1 MHRRTASALRQVPAP
16 SRSIDFRA
24 VSAPP
29 GWGRVIPFVPRRRT
43 AQVPA
48 PVPEASVDSE
58 IAERIRI
65 AEEQHRFLMG
75 EGGHDPLPA
84 AEPGQEAVG
93 LLKKPTPPKVIAQA
107 RGRRQEEID
116 KALKNGRKFIQ
127 GRMGAGASGRP
138 TLSSSQYGIRHPR
151 SSKKKSSSGAARE
164 PRPAKQPEPLPTL
177 DDALYLAKAAHAWRR
192 CNPQRIE
199 HHEEVLYAAL
209 VIRYGETAFGS
220 VVEYLVHCTRA
231 EVAQAQESGER
242 ITYGLLNR
250 IVDRSLGLLVQYVWN
265 CVKNA
270 RSYSSS
276 VSSDHPHRL
285 RTWDRKR
292 SRSVALGRF
301 SIHVCRHETLTD
313 NQDVFLML
321 ERADTGAPVVHALM
335 SETDF
340 CQRLRKLKPC
350 CQPVRP
356 TRIRIVEEDD
366 AEEGLA
372 S

>member
-84 AEPGQEAVG
+84 AEPRQEAVG

-151 SSKKKSSSGAARE
+151 SSKKKSSKGAARE
-164 PRPAKQPEPLPTL
+164 PSPVKQPEPLPTL
-177 DDALYLAKAAHAWRR
+177 DDARYLYKAEHAWKR

-199 HHEEVLYAAL
+199 HHEEVLHAAL
-209 VIRYGETAFGS
+209 VVQYGDTAFGS

-242 ITYGLLNR
+242 VTHSLLR
-250 IVDRSLGLLVQYVWN
+250 RMADRALSRLIKWVWE
-265 CVKNA
+265 CVRYSQPYSVA
-270 RSYSSS
+270 TSSS
-276 VSSDHPHRL
+276 HPHRPIA
-285 RTWDRKR
+285 WERKR
-292 SRSVALGRF
+292 HLSVALSPF
-301 SIHVCRHETLTD
+301 SVYVCRHSTLTEGRE
-313 NQDVFLML
+313 VFFVL
-321 ERADTGAPVVHALM
+321 EHAKTKSPTVHKLM
-335 SETDF
+335 SDVELG
-340 CQRLRKLKPC
+340 QWLRKLKPC
-350 CQPVRP
+350 CLPVRP
-356 TRIRIVEEDD
+356 PRLHLVDD
-366 AEEGLA
+366 DEGDFA